1 MKINISFDEF
11 KKNHSNNKHQ
21 VLFKSRSCKEYYKV
35 ENLFKFLLAEKNSF
49 IFESVEK
56 GKIKG
61 RYTIIGL
68 NPDKIWDI
76 NKNTATISS
85 FGKKT
90 KIKVK
95 PLFFINKLI
104 KEFNIKIPKQLPF
117 MSSMLVGYFSY
128 DVIRYIENIPD
139 QTKDDLKIP
148 DVRLSRPKNLVIYDN
163 FKKKIHYIENV
174 YSDTRI
180 KDYKET
186 YNSIISKFVLFENY
200 ENITIPEKFTFKK
213 NKNLVKSNISKQKF
227 KSLVEKAKK
236 YIKRGDIFQVVL
248 SQRFERRIEKRPI
261 EIYNYL
267 RKSNPSPFM
276 FYFNYDDFNIL
287 GSSPEILVRLRK
299 GEVTIRPIAGT
310 RPRGRTFKEDKKYEL
325 DLLKDK
331 KELAEHL
338 MLLDLGRNDVG
349 KVSEINS
356 VKVNEKFK
364 VERYSHVMHIV
375 SNVVGKFNNKFSLF
389 ETLLSGFPA
398 GTVSGAPKIR
408 AMEIIDELEK
418 NKRKL
423 YAGGI
428 GYFTPNGEFDTCI
441 ALRTAL
447 IKNNKFYVQA
457 GAGIVADSKA
467 DKEYAETVNKA
478 KALMKA
484 IDWMKILLIDNY
496 DSFTYNLYHYISN
509 FNNNVDVV
517 RNDKIDSKII
527 LRKKYSKIV
536 ISPGPG
542 NPNQAGN
549 CLKIVKDVYKKIP
562 ILGVCLGHQ
571 IIGQVFGGRIVNAK
585 NLMHGKTS
593 KIKHQKKGLF
603 KNIQNNFE
611 ATRYH
616 SLIVDRKSFPKN
628 LVITAETKNKTIMG
642 LMHKDFNIHGF
653 QFHPESISTK
663 IGMKLIKNFIAN

>member
-1 MKINISFDEF
+1 MKINKSLKEF
-11 KKNHSNNKHQ
+11 KNSHYKKKHQ
-21 VLFKSRSCKEYYKV
+21 ILFRSRVCKHYYKV

-56 GKIKG
+56 GTIRG

-76 NKNTATISS
+76 NKNIITLNNLGVKS
-85 FGKKT
+85 
-90 KIKVK
+90 KIKTD
-95 PLFFINKLI
+95 PLRFINKLI
-104 KEFNIKIPKQLPF
+104 KDFKIKIPKQLPP

-128 DVIRYIENIPD
+128 DVIRYIEKIPNNC
-139 QTKDDLKIP
+139 KDDLNIP
-148 DVRLSRPKNLVIYDN
+148 DVRLSRPKNLVVYDSLKKMIY
-163 FKKKIHYIENV
+163 YVENV
-174 YSDTRI
+174 YADTKI
-180 KDYKET
+180 KDYKEHFDSV
-186 YNSIISKFVLFENY
+186 NKKFDLYEDF
-200 ENITIPEKFTFKK
+200 ENITLPEQFTYKP
-213 NKNLVKSNISKQKF
+213 NKNLIKSNTTKEKF
-227 KSLVEKAKK
+227 KSLVKKAKN
-236 YIKRGDIFQVVL
+236 YIEKGDIFQVVL
-248 SQRFERRIEKRPI
+248 SQRFERKFNKKPI

-310 RPRGRTFKEDKKYEL
+310 RPRGRNNNEDKKNEL

-349 KVSEINS
+349 KVSKVNS
-356 VKVNEKFK
+356 VKVTEKFK

-375 SNVVGKFNNKFSLF
+375 SNVIGKFNNRFSLF

-457 GAGIVADSKA
+457 GAGIVADSKP
-467 DKEYAETVNKA
+467 DKEYAETINKA
-478 KALMKA
+478 KALMRA
-484 IDWMKILLIDNY
+484 
-496 DSFTYNLYHYISN
+496 
-509 FNNNVDVV
+509 VD
-517 RNDKIDSKII
+517 
-527 LRKKYSKIV
+527 
-536 ISPGPG
+536 
-542 NPNQAGN
+542 
-549 CLKIVKDVYKKIP
+549 
-562 ILGVCLGHQ
+562 
-571 IIGQVFGGRIVNAK
+571 
-585 NLMHGKTS
+585 
-593 KIKHQKKGLF
+593 
-603 KNIQNNFE
+603 
-611 ATRYH
+611 
-616 SLIVDRKSFPKN
+616 
-628 LVITAETKNKTIMG
+628 
-642 LMHKDFNIHGF
+642 
-653 QFHPESISTK
+653 
-663 IGMKLIKNFIAN
+663 